1 MMTTTIITTATIILI
16 IIPGVMTLD
25 SDSSSTLSAEE
36 KSRLREQVLEM
47 FDHAYGSYMTRAFP
61 DDELMPLSCRGR
73 DREREPSRGD
83 ADDALGR
90 FSLTLIDSLDTL
102 VVLDRLEEFDRAVRK
117 VLSTVRLD
125 SDIVVSVFE
134 ANIRALGGLLGGH
147 VMAAML
153 RGKGGGHMAWYRD
166 ELLLMASELGRRLLP
181 AFNTSSG
188 LPHPRVNLAHG
199 VAGGESGAGAEEA
212 TCTACAGSFILEF
225 AALSRLTGEPE
236 FEERARRALD
246 FLWERRERSSDLVG
260 TVINIHTGEW
270 VRRDSGVGA
279 GIDSYYEYLLKAY
292 VLLGDEELLLRFNAH
307 YASIMRWV
315 SQPPLLLDVHMHE
328 PEVAARGWMDA
339 LLAFFPGLQVLKGD
353 LRPAIETH
361 EMLYQLT
368 QRHHFLPE
376 AFTTELH
383 VHWPQHPLRPEF
395 AESTYFLYKV
405 RPEFAES
412 TYFLF
417 KVRPEFTESTYFLYK
432 VRPEF
437 AESTYFLYKVRPEFA
452 ESTYFLF
459 KVRPEFAESTYFL
472 YKVRPEFA
480 ESTYFLFKVRP
491 EFTESTYFLFKVR
504 PEFAESTYFLFKVRP
519 EFAESTYFLFKVRP
533 EFAESTYFLFKVR
546 PEFAES
552 TYFLFKVRPE
562 FAESNY
568 FLYKV
573 RPEFT
578 ESTYFLFKV
587 RPEFAESTYFL
598 YKVRPEFAEST
609 YFLYKVRPEFAE
621 STYFLYE
628 VRPEF
633 AESTYFLYEV
643 RPEFAES
650 TYFLFKVRPEFAES
664 TYFLYKVR
672 PEFAES
678 TYFLYKVRP
687 EFAESTYF
695 LYEVRPE
702 FAESTYFLF
711 KVRPEFAE
719 STYFL
724 YEVRPEF
731 AESTYFLYEVRP
743 EFAESTYFLFK
754 VRPEFAES
762 TYFLYEVRPEFAE
775 STYFLFKVR
784 PEFAEST
791 YFLFKVRPEFAES
804 TYFLYEV
811 RPEFAESTY
820 FLFKVRPE
828 FAESTYFLYKATG
841 DPHYLEV
848 GRSIVDNLNAHAR
861 VPCGFAGVRDVRT
874 GTHEDRMDSY
884 FLAETFKYLYLLFTD
899 DADVPFDLGAFV
911 FTTEAHLLPLGLPP
925 LRGRLRRDRWGHGG
939 PAKGRRGQRAAGN
952 DTEATWHGGGP
963 AWTCPNVRETLPGG
977 DDFAGAIRRSYRNL
991 HGGGGRDGAP
1001 PSDGHSSPPAAMAEG
1016 PGPPSA
1022 AGFDPGSVQQ
1032 LEALRRMG
1040 IALEGL
1046 PDGRM
1051 QLHHNERRAESGRL
1065 AEDGARFMR
1074 DMAEHR
1080 RFTPARAVQLVSPPF
1095 LGRVVLS
1102 AAPAQFGLDLAKEQ
1116 HGVKGSLALSD
1127 PPLACSPLSNGAAVA
1142 SRVVLVRRGECTFAE
1157 KARNLRHAGARG
1169 GIVIDDTMGSSSDTA
1184 APFQMAADGAGV
1196 EELSALPLVFVFQ
1209 REGAVLTR
1217 ALGGARNVEVLLTV
1231 RARALADL
1239 REDFLDEE
1247 EEEGDGQS
1255 EREEEE
1261 EEEEKP
1267 QHH

>member
-412 TYFLF
+412 TYFLYKVRPEFAESTYFLF
-417 KVRPEFTESTYFLYK
+417 KVRPEFAESTYFLFKVRPEFAESTYFLFKVRPEFAESTYFLYKVRPEFAESNYFLFKVRPEFAESTYFLFKVRPEFAESTYFLFK

-459 KVRPEFAESTYFL
+459 
-472 YKVRPEFA
+472 KVRPEFA

-533 EFAESTYFLFKVR
+533 EFTESTYFLF
-546 PEFAES
+546 
-552 TYFLFKVRPE
+552 
-562 FAESNY
+562 
-568 FLYKV
+568 KV

-609 YFLYKVRPEFAE
+609 YFLYKVRPEF
-621 STYFLYE
+621 T
-628 VRPEF
+628 
-633 AESTYFLYEV
+633 
-643 RPEFAES
+643 ES
-650 TYFLFKVRPEFAES
+650 TYFLFKVRPEF
-664 TYFLYKVR
+664 T
-672 PEFAES
+672 
-678 TYFLYKVRP
+678 
-687 EFAESTYF
+687 
-695 LYEVRPE
+695 
-702 FAESTYFLF
+702 ESTYFLF
-711 KVRPEFAE
+711 
-719 STYFL
+719 
-724 YEVRPEF
+724 
-731 AESTYFLYEVRP
+731 
-743 EFAESTYFLFK
+743 
-754 VRPEFAES
+754 
-762 TYFLYEVRPEFAE
+762 
-775 STYFLFKVR
+775 
-784 PEFAEST
+784 
-791 YFLFKVRPEFAES
+791 
-804 TYFLYEV
+804 
-811 RPEFAESTY
+811 
-820 FLFKVRPE
+820 
-828 FAESTYFLYKATG
+828 KATG

-939 PAKGRRGQRAAGN
+939 PAKGQRGQRAAGN

-963 AWTCPNVRETLPGG
+963 AWTCPNVREMLPGG

-991 HGGGGRDGAP
+991 HGGGGQDGAP

>member
-412 TYFLF
+412 TYFLYKVRPEFAESTYFLF
-417 KVRPEFTESTYFLYK
+417 KVRPEFAESTYFLFKVRPEFAESTYFLFKVRPEFAESTYFLYKVRPEFAESNYFLFKVRPEFAESTYFLFKVRPEFAESTYFLFK

-459 KVRPEFAESTYFL
+459 
-472 YKVRPEFA
+472 KVRPEFA

-533 EFAESTYFLFKVR
+533 EFTESTYFLF
-546 PEFAES
+546 
-552 TYFLFKVRPE
+552 
-562 FAESNY
+562 
-568 FLYKV
+568 KV

-598 YKVRPEFAEST
+598 Y
-609 YFLYKVRPEFAE
+609 
-621 STYFLYE
+621 
-628 VRPEF
+628 
-633 AESTYFLYEV
+633 
-643 RPEFAES
+643 
-650 TYFLFKVRPEFAES
+650 
-664 TYFLYKVR
+664 
-672 PEFAES
+672 
-678 TYFLYKVRP
+678 
-687 EFAESTYF
+687 
-695 LYEVRPE
+695 
-702 FAESTYFLF
+702 
-711 KVRPEFAE
+711 
-719 STYFL
+719 
-724 YEVRPEF
+724 
-731 AESTYFLYEVRP
+731 
-743 EFAESTYFLFK
+743 
-754 VRPEFAES
+754 
-762 TYFLYEVRPEFAE
+762 
-775 STYFLFKVR
+775 
-784 PEFAEST
+784 
-791 YFLFKVRPEFAES
+791 
-804 TYFLYEV
+804 
-811 RPEFAESTY
+811 
-820 FLFKVRPE
+820 KVRPE

-939 PAKGRRGQRAAGN
+939 PAKGQRGQRAAGN

-963 AWTCPNVRETLPGG
+963 AWTCPNVREMLPGG

-991 HGGGGRDGAP
+991 HGGGGQDGAP

-1051 QLHHNERRAESGRL
+1051 QLHHNERRVRPSRA
-1065 AEDGARFMR
+1065 ATP
-1074 DMAEHR
+1074 HR
-1080 RFTPARAVQLVSPPF
+1080 TADTA
-1095 LGRVVLS
+1095 
-1102 AAPAQFGLDLAKEQ
+1102 
-1116 HGVKGSLALSD
+1116 
-1127 PPLACSPLSNGAAVA
+1127 
-1142 SRVVLVRRGECTFAE
+1142 RRGETRRDATKQRRSEMHTPRDAHTPRYTHPEMHTPRDAHTPRCTHPEMHTPRDAHTPRCTHPE
-1157 KARNLRHAGARG
+1157 MHTPRDAHTPRCTHPEMHTPR
-1169 GIVIDDTMGSSSDTA
+1169 DTHTPRCTHPEMHTPRDAHTPRCTHPEMHTPRDAHTPRCTHPEMHTPRDAHTPRYTHPEMHTPRDTHTPRYTHPEIHTPRDTDTA
-1184 APFQMAADGAGV
+1184 RHSKTQRDTARHSKTQTQRDAATHRHGEIHTPRDTDTAWRS
-1196 EELSALPLVFVFQ
+1196 ETQ
-1209 REGAVLTR
+1209 
-1217 ALGGARNVEVLLTV
+1217 ARQDT
-1231 RARALADL
+1231 ARHG
-1239 REDFLDEE
+1239 RT
-1247 EEEGDGQS
+1247 
-1255 EREEEE
+1255 
-1261 EEEEKP
+1261 
-1267 QHH
+1267 

>member
-1 MMTTTIITTATIILI
+1 MITIITITTILI
-16 IIPGVMTLD
+16 IIPGAMTLD
-25 SDSSSTLSAEE
+25 SDNSSSSTLSAEE

-153 RGKGGGHMAWYRD
+153 REKGGGHMAWYRD

-307 YASIMRWV
+307 YVSIMRWV

-383 VHWPQHPLRPEF
+383 VHWPQHPL
-395 AESTYFLYKV
+395 
-405 RPEFAES
+405 
-412 TYFLF
+412 
-417 KVRPEFTESTYFLYK
+417 
-432 VRPEF
+432 
-437 AESTYFLYKVRPEFA
+437 
-452 ESTYFLF
+452 
-459 KVRPEFAESTYFL
+459 
-472 YKVRPEFA
+472 
-480 ESTYFLFKVRP
+480 
-491 EFTESTYFLFKVR
+491 
-504 PEFAESTYFLFKVRP
+504 
-519 EFAESTYFLFKVRP
+519 
-533 EFAESTYFLFKVR
+533 
-546 PEFAES
+546 
-552 TYFLFKVRPE
+552 
-562 FAESNY
+562 
-568 FLYKV
+568 
-573 RPEFT
+573 
-578 ESTYFLFKV
+578 
-587 RPEFAESTYFL
+587 
-598 YKVRPEFAEST
+598 
-609 YFLYKVRPEFAE
+609 
-621 STYFLYE
+621 
-628 VRPEF
+628 
-633 AESTYFLYEV
+633 
-643 RPEFAES
+643 
-650 TYFLFKVRPEFAES
+650 
-664 TYFLYKVR
+664 
-672 PEFAES
+672 
-678 TYFLYKVRP
+678 
-687 EFAESTYF
+687 
-695 LYEVRPE
+695 
-702 FAESTYFLF
+702 
-711 KVRPEFAE
+711 
-719 STYFL
+719 
-724 YEVRPEF
+724 
-731 AESTYFLYEVRP
+731 
-743 EFAESTYFLFK
+743 
-754 VRPEFAES
+754 
-762 TYFLYEVRPEFAE
+762 
-775 STYFLFKVR
+775 
-784 PEFAEST
+784 
-791 YFLFKVRPEFAES
+791 
-804 TYFLYEV
+804 
-811 RPEFAESTY
+811 
-820 FLFKVRPE
+820 RPE

-925 LRGRLRRDRWGHGG
+925 LRGRHGRDRWGHGG
-939 PAKGRRGQRAAGN
+939 HAKGPRDQRAAGN
-952 DTEATWHGGGP
+952 DTEATWHGGDP

-977 DDFAGAIRRSYRNL
+977 ADFAGAIRRSYRNL
-991 HGGGGRDGAP
+991 HGGGGREAAP
-1001 PSDGHSSPPAAMAEG
+1001 PADGHSSPPAAMAEG

-1022 AGFDPGSVQQ
+1022 AGFDPGSEQQ

-1051 QLHHNERRAESGRL
+1051 QLHHNERRAENGRL

-1074 DMAEHR
+1074 DMVEHR

-1116 HGVKGSLALSD
+1116 HGVKGLLALSD

-1142 SRVVLVRRGECTFAE
+1142 ARVVLVRRGECTFAE

-1169 GIVIDDTMGSSSDTA
+1169 GIVIDDTAGSSSDTA
-1184 APFQMAADGAGV
+1184 APFQMATDGAGV

-1217 ALGGARNVEVLLTV
+1217 ALAAARNVEVLLTV

-1247 EEEGDGQS
+1247 EEEDEGDGQS

-1261 EEEEKP
+1261 EEEAKP

>member
-1 MMTTTIITTATIILI
+1 MITIITITTILI
-16 IIPGVMTLD
+16 IIPGAMTLD
-25 SDSSSTLSAEE
+25 SDNSSSSTLSAEE

-153 RGKGGGHMAWYRD
+153 REKGGGHMAWYRD

-395 AESTYFLYKV
+395 AESTYFLYK
-405 RPEFAES
+405 
-412 TYFLF
+412 
-417 KVRPEFTESTYFLYK
+417 
-432 VRPEF
+432 
-437 AESTYFLYKVRPEFA
+437 
-452 ESTYFLF
+452 
-459 KVRPEFAESTYFL
+459 
-472 YKVRPEFA
+472 
-480 ESTYFLFKVRP
+480 
-491 EFTESTYFLFKVR
+491 
-504 PEFAESTYFLFKVRP
+504 
-519 EFAESTYFLFKVRP
+519 
-533 EFAESTYFLFKVR
+533 
-546 PEFAES
+546 
-552 TYFLFKVRPE
+552 
-562 FAESNY
+562 
-568 FLYKV
+568 
-573 RPEFT
+573 
-578 ESTYFLFKV
+578 
-587 RPEFAESTYFL
+587 
-598 YKVRPEFAEST
+598 
-609 YFLYKVRPEFAE
+609 
-621 STYFLYE
+621 
-628 VRPEF
+628 
-633 AESTYFLYEV
+633 
-643 RPEFAES
+643 
-650 TYFLFKVRPEFAES
+650 
-664 TYFLYKVR
+664 
-672 PEFAES
+672 
-678 TYFLYKVRP
+678 
-687 EFAESTYF
+687 
-695 LYEVRPE
+695 
-702 FAESTYFLF
+702 
-711 KVRPEFAE
+711 
-719 STYFL
+719 
-724 YEVRPEF
+724 
-731 AESTYFLYEVRP
+731 
-743 EFAESTYFLFK
+743 
-754 VRPEFAES
+754 
-762 TYFLYEVRPEFAE
+762 
-775 STYFLFKVR
+775 
-784 PEFAEST
+784 
-791 YFLFKVRPEFAES
+791 
-804 TYFLYEV
+804 
-811 RPEFAESTY
+811 
-820 FLFKVRPE
+820 
-828 FAESTYFLYKATG
+828 ATG

-925 LRGRLRRDRWGHGG
+925 LRGRHGRDRWGHGG
-939 PAKGRRGQRAAGN
+939 HAKGPRDQRAAGN
-952 DTEATWHGGGP
+952 DTEATWHGGDP

-977 DDFAGAIRRSYRNL
+977 ADFAGAIRRSYRNL
-991 HGGGGRDGAP
+991 HGGGGREAAP
-1001 PSDGHSSPPAAMAEG
+1001 PADGHSSPE
-1016 PGPPSA
+1016 
-1022 AGFDPGSVQQ
+1022 QQ

-1051 QLHHNERRAESGRL
+1051 QLHHNERRAENGRL

-1074 DMAEHR
+1074 DMVEHR

-1116 HGVKGSLALSD
+1116 HGVKGLLALSD

-1142 SRVVLVRRGECTFAE
+1142 ARVVLVRRGECTFAE

-1169 GIVIDDTMGSSSDTA
+1169 GIVIDDTAGSSSDTA
-1184 APFQMAADGAGV
+1184 APFQMATDGAGV

-1217 ALGGARNVEVLLTV
+1217 ALAAARNVEVLLTV

-1247 EEEGDGQS
+1247 EEEDEGDGQS

-1261 EEEEKP
+1261 EEEAKP